1 VIVGRK
7 ASADGSVLV
16 GHLEQNSGRR
26 TLNFR
31 RVPRQQFPEGAVVRL
46 RRGGQLPQVGQTW
59 AMLWSQTPGM
69 EFSDAYMNEWGVA
82 VVSDGCPTRE
92 DDYQTLVRRGEI
104 RDGGIG
110 WLLRRLVA
118 QRARSAREGVEV
130 AAGLLDRFGYADFG
144 RTYVIADPREAWLLA
159 VVRGRQYVA
168 CRAADD
174 AVVLLPNVHIVGEV
188 NLGDR
193 ANWIASPR
201 LIDYAAGR
209 GWFDPQ
215 AGKPFH
221 FARAYAAADAQPPDP
236 RQWWGQQLVTGR
248 RDPWPPAQPLPFS
261 VKPARKMTVADVM
274 AILRSTEG
282 VEPLSTPRTQE
293 GAVFQLRAE
302 LPPAI
307 GCVYWRAV
315 AEPATSVFTPWYAGI
330 TETPASYCRPV
341 DVRVQLGPEYQF
353 RPPAGT
359 FDLDPQLAWW
369 TFKGLQ
375 DAVHEDYPGRIK
387 QVQAVWAEMEKRLFA
402 DQKAMEAKAASL
414 WKTDPDAARALLTR
428 HCADRG
434 ADACRQAQELAA
446 GLRGVN
452 RSTAVPQ

>member
-1 VIVGRK
+1 
-7 ASADGSVLV
+7 
-16 GHLEQNSGRR
+16 
-26 TLNFR
+26 
-31 RVPRQQFPEGAVVRL
+31 
-46 RRGGQLPQVGQTW
+46 
-59 AMLWSQTPGM
+59 
-69 EFSDAYMNEWGVA
+69 
-82 VVSDGCPTRE
+82 
-92 DDYQTLVRRGEI
+92 
-104 RDGGIG
+104 
-110 WLLRRLVA
+110 
-118 QRARSAREGVEV
+118 
-130 AAGLLDRFGYADFG
+130 
-144 RTYVIADPREAWLLA
+144 
-159 VVRGRQYVA
+159 
-168 CRAADD
+168 
-174 AVVLLPNVHIVGEV
+174 
-188 NLGDR
+188 
-193 ANWIASPR
+193 
-201 LIDYAAGR
+201 
-209 GWFDPQ
+209 
-215 AGKPFH
+215 
-221 FARAYAAADAQPPDP
+221 
-236 RQWWGQQLVTGR
+236 
-248 RDPWPPAQPLPFS
+248 
-261 VKPARKMTVADVM
+261 MTVADVM